1 MLKISLNPR
10 IDTKGMSLT
19 SFDSDR
25 IVVKDTESGQIA
37 EWASSHKIPN
47 HNSYTA
53 EQRDQIF
60 RVNAILEENLFRSM
74 TEAEIEFFLYPFG
87 KPEKVDPEE
96 YQILAGFEVKKEI
109 KYK

>member
-10 IDTKGMSLT
+10 IDTKGTLS

-25 IVVKDTESGQIA
+25 ILVKDSDSGEVV
-37 EWASSHKIPN
+37 EWSMAHKIPN
-47 HNSYTA
+47 HNRYTA
-53 EQRDQIF
+53 EQRDIIH
-60 RVNAILEENLFRSM
+60 RVNIIVEANLFRSL
-74 TEAEIEFFLYPFG
+74 TESEIEHLLYPFG

-109 KYK
+109 RYK

>member
-1 MLKISLNPR
+1 MLKIALNPR
-10 IDTKGMSLT
+10 IYTKEGTPS

-25 IVVKDTESGQIA
+25 IVVKDTESGEVV
-37 EWASSHKIPN
+37 EWSSAHKIPN
-47 HNSYTA
+47 HNQYTA
-53 EQRDQIF
+53 NQRDQIH
-60 RVNAILEENLFRSM
+60 RVNAILEVHLLRSM
-74 TEAEIEFFLYPFG
+74 TEAEIEYLLYPFG